1 VIEVADIFRQH
12 AAAYQASHSLLPSQS
27 RALRDIQYC
36 RTAFFGGEL
45 TQCDHCGQHHYAY
58 HSCKNRHCPKCH
70 GEHTAAWLDRQ
81 RQGLL
86 PCPYYLLTFT
96 LPAALRPLAF
106 AHQRLLYG
114 ALLRSAAAS
123 VLKLAADPQ
132 YVGATPT
139 VLAVLHTWTRALCF
153 HPHAH
158 LLVSAGGFSPATQR
172 WLAPKNPAFLVP
184 VRALSLIFRARI
196 RDVFQQAQLLD
207 QAPKQ
212 VWTQPWVVH
221 CQHAGSGEKVLEYLG
236 RYLFRVAISNSRLQA
251 FDHGQVTF
259 GYRDNRTQQPRQ
271 VTLPAEQFI
280 DRFLKHVLP
289 QGFPKVRYYGLA
301 SATRHAARAQAR
313 TLLTPPMATRTDG
326 PPVGSQAPP
335 AKADSP
341 RPLCP
346 SCRLGH
352 LIFLQSIRPQRKF
365 PP

>member
-12 AAAYQASHSLLPSQS
+12 AAAYQSRHALLPSQS
-27 RALRDIQYC
+27 RALRDIEHC

-45 TQCDHCGQHHYAY
+45 TQCDHCGQLHYAY
-58 HSCKNRHCPKCH
+58 HSCKNRHCPKCN
-70 GEHTAAWLDRQ
+70 GEHTALWLDHQ
-81 RQGLL
+81 RASLL

-96 LPAALRPLAF
+96 LPAPLRHLVF

-114 ALLRSAAAS
+114 ALLRCAAAA

-132 YVGATPT
+132 YLGAPPT
-139 VLAVLHTWTRALCF
+139 VLAVLHTWTRAMLF

-158 LLVSAGGFSPATQR
+158 LLVSAGGFCAETQR

-184 VRALSLIFRARI
+184 VRALSLIFRAKI
-196 RDVFQQAQLLD
+196 RDAFEEAKLGEQV
-207 QAPKQ
+207 PKE

-236 RYLFRVAISNSRLQA
+236 RYLFRVAISHSRLQA
-251 FDHGQVTF
+251 FDDGQVTF
-259 GYRDNRTQQPRQ
+259 GYRDNRTQQPCQ
-271 VTLPAEQFI
+271 ITLPAEQFI

-301 SATRHAARAQAR
+301 SATRHAAREQAR
-313 TLLTPPMATRTDG
+313 TLLTPPAPATANS
-326 PPVGSQAPP
+326 PPLDLPTSP
-335 AKADSP
+335 AKTDTP

-352 LIFLQSIRPQRKF
+352 LLFLQSIRPQRKF